1 METEVST
8 MEAIQ
13 AQEAEFRAYLV
24 TLGQSLASGEIPKSR
39 LPDVWD
45 MENEENYGQDEEPE
59 DDKDDE
65 KK

>member
-8 MEAIQ
+8 MEEIQ
-13 AQEAEFRAYLV
+13 AEEAEFRAYLV
-24 TLGQSLASGEIPKSR
+24 GLGQRLESGEITEPW

>member
-13 AQEAEFRAYLV
+13 ARDAEFRAYLV
-24 TLGQSLASGEIPKSR
+24 TLGQSLASGEITEPW

>member
-24 TLGQSLASGEIPKSR
+24 TLGQSLASGEITEPW

-45 MENEENYGQDEEPE
+45 MENEENYGQDEEPL